1 MHAIFSSSL
10 LAANQHYVCG
20 CRYVFFFFN
29 FIPFLNC
36 RSLSRRMLMHLFL
49 QDRLAEP
56 CDSQRQ
62 QHQRQ
67 TFTTTPAGGPPPSRG
82 VRLISSHF
90 FFCSLCALLR
100 FPGKMSML
108 ISIQISMQ
116 LFWELFLFKLENLI
130 LVSWRGFFVFVF
142 NSWSIYFTPPLL
154 LLLFFSSSDV
164 VPQK

>member
-1 MHAIFSSSL
+1 MLFFLKHA
-10 LAANQHYVCG
+10 
-20 CRYVFFFFN
+20 RYLFLFIASCQPALCMWLQICFVF

-67 TFTTTPAGGPPPSRG
+67 TFTTTSAGGPPPSRG

-90 FFCSLCALLR
+90 FFCSLCALMH
-100 FPGKMSML
+100 FPGKNVNVNFYSD
-108 ISIQISMQ
+108 
-116 LFWELFLFKLENLI
+116 FNA
-130 LVSWRGFFVFVF
+130 LV
-142 NSWSIYFTPPLL
+142 L
-154 LLLFFSSSDV
+154 SSF
-164 VPQK
+164 

>member
-1 MHAIFSSSL
+1 MWLQI
-10 LAANQHYVCG
+10 C
-20 CRYVFFFFN
+20 FFY

-36 RSLSRRMLMHLFL
+36 RSLSRRMLMHLLL

-130 LVSWRGFFVFVF
+130 LVSWRGGSFVFVF
-142 NSWSIYFTPPLL
+142 NSWSLYAVASS
-154 LLLFFSSSDV
+154 LFFFFWCRPSEVSLSLSF
-164 VPQK
+164 